1 MEEESEDIEVGVRI
15 ERTSPPPFRAK
26 KMRWTMKV
34 VVVIYE
40 GGRIPG
46 AAEEGA
52 AAGEVIGE
60 GEQNRW
66 WQYNAPMWHCTA
78 TVEKSKRVHQH
89 AFSQWRS
96 RGTSVGRV
104 THSTR
109 FPQFFVC

>member
-1 MEEESEDIEVGVRI
+1 
-15 ERTSPPPFRAK
+15 
-26 KMRWTMKV
+26 MKV

-66 WQYNAPMWHCTA
+66 WQYNAPMWHCIA
-78 TVEKSKRVHQH
+78 TVEKSKRVRQH
-89 AFSQWRS
+89 AFSQWCS